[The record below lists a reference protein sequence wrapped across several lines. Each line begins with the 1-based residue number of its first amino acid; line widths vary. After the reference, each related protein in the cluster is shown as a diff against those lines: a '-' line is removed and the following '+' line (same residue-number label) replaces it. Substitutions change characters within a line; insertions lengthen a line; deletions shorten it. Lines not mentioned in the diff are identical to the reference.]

1 MAELSVDAGT
11 TPRIIGRPQSARP
24 RIRPGIFV
32 NARLFRLL
40 IGVGLVCSAAWYIY
54 LYAFNKVSIAGVV
67 NAPLLTIVSQIDGR
81 INQGAAV
88 QGEAVTAGQAL
99 ALVINDRVDDRTVV
113 DLGRSLDG
121 AREKLTGLRAS
132 IDDLSGIG
140 GTLARRGREYQT
152 ALADRLEQE
161 VKEDEAALASARLSE
176 SQAGDALK
184 RGGVLIQQGT
194 ISHVAYDSLSY
205 AYQRAT
211 AEVARTAARLA
222 KIRRDLASAREGV
235 FLGDSNS
242 SDVPYS
248 RQRLDEVTIRL
259 AGLHNDERT
268 MLATIAEFEAKH
280 RAEVTRNA
288 RMSAQELAAPVE
300 GVVWRSTVAEGT
312 EILRGAPLF
321 QLIDCRH
328 VYIEATTRERFFEA
342 LRPGDR
348 VRVALEGSTSELPG
362 SIRDVVGPG
371 ASLDAG
377 PKLSVIN
384 RRNGTEAQLIIDVDA
399 AALPVM
405 PGTTCNVGRSAKV
418 YFQ

>member
-1 MAELSVDAGT
+1 
-11 TPRIIGRPQSARP
+11 
-24 RIRPGIFV
+24 
-32 NARLFRLL
+32 
-40 IGVGLVCSAAWYIY
+40 
-54 LYAFNKVSIAGVV
+54 VV

-99 ALVINDRVDDRTVV
+99 AMVINDRVDDRSVV

-121 AREKLTGLRAS
+121 AREKLAGLRAG
-132 IDDLSGIG
+132 IDDLAGLG
-140 GTLARRGREYQT
+140 AALARRGREYQT

-161 VKEDEAALASARLSE
+161 VKEGEAALASVRVSE

-184 RGGVLIQQGT
+184 RGGALIPQGT
-194 ISHVAYDSLSY
+194 ISRVAYDGVSY

-222 KIRRDLASAREGV
+222 KTRWDLASAREGV

-248 RQRLDEVTIRL
+248 RQRLDEVNIRL
-259 AGLHNDERT
+259 AGLRNDERA

-288 RMSAQELAAPVE
+288 RMSTQELAAPVE
-300 GVVWRSTVAEGT
+300 GIVWRSTVAQGT
-312 EILRGAPLF
+312 EIIRGAPLF

-348 VRVALEGSTSELPG
+348 VRVALEGSASNLPG
-362 SIRDVVGPG
+362 SIREVVGPG

-377 PKLSVIN
+377 PNLSAIN
-384 RRNGTEAQLIIDVDA
+384 RRNGTEAQLIVDIDA
-399 AALPVM
+399 ATLPVL

-418 YFQ
+418 FFQ

>member
-1 MAELSVDAGT
+1 MVQLSADAGT
-11 TPRIIGRPQSARP
+11 TPRIIGQPLSARQ

-32 NARLFRLL
+32 NARFFRLL

-81 INQGAAV
+81 IHQGAAV
-88 QGEAVTAGQAL
+88 QGEAVNAGQAL
-99 ALVINDRVDDRTVV
+99 AVVVNDRVDDRTVV
-113 DLGRSLDG
+113 DLGRSLDA
-121 AREKLTGLRAS
+121 AREKLTALRAS
-132 IDDLSGIG
+132 IDDLTGLG
-140 GTLARRGREYQT
+140 AALARRGREYQT
-152 ALADRLEQE
+152 ALVDRLEHE
-161 VKEDEAALASARLSE
+161 VKEEEAALASARLSE
-176 SQAGDALK
+176 SQANDAVK
-184 RGGVLIQQGT
+184 RGAVLIPQGT
-194 ISHVAYDSLSY
+194 ISRVAYDGLSY
-205 AYQRAT
+205 TYQRGS
-211 AEVARTAARLA
+211 AEVARNAARLG
-222 KIRRDLASAREGV
+222 KIRWDLAAAREGV

-248 RQRLDEVTIRL
+248 RQRLDEVNIRL
-259 AGLHNDERT
+259 AGLHNDERA
-268 MLATIAEFEAKH
+268 MLATIAELEAKH

-288 RMSAQELAAPVE
+288 RMSAQELAAPVD
-300 GVVWRSTVAEGT
+300 GVVWRSTVAQGT

-321 QLIDCRH
+321 QIIDCRH

-348 VRVALEGSTSELPG
+348 VRVALEGSAADLPG
-362 SIRDVVGPG
+362 SIREVVGPG

-377 PKLSVIN
+377 PNLSVIS

>member
-1 MAELSVDAGT
+1 MVQLSADVGT
-11 TPRIIGRPQSARP
+11 TPRIIRDPQSSRQ

-32 NARLFRLL
+32 NARFFRLL

-81 INQGAAV
+81 IHQGATV
-88 QGEAVTAGQAL
+88 QGEAVNAGQAL
-99 ALVINDRVDDRTVV
+99 AMVVNDRVDDRTVV
-113 DLGRSLDG
+113 DLGRSLDA
-121 AREKLTGLRAS
+121 AREKLTALRAS
-132 IDDLSGIG
+132 IDDLTGLG
-140 GTLARRGREYQT
+140 AALARRGREYQT
-152 ALADRLEQE
+152 ALVDRLEHE
-161 VKEDEAALASARLSE
+161 VKEEEAALASARLSE
-176 SQAGDALK
+176 SQANDAVK
-184 RGGVLIQQGT
+184 RGAVLIPQGT
-194 ISHVAYDSLSY
+194 ISRVAYDGLSY
-205 AYQRAT
+205 TYQRGS
-211 AEVARTAARLA
+211 AEVARNAARLG
-222 KIRRDLASAREGV
+222 KIRWDLAAAREGV

-248 RQRLDEVTIRL
+248 RQRLDEVNIRL
-259 AGLHNDERT
+259 AGLHNDERA
-268 MLATIAEFEAKH
+268 MLATIAELEAKH

-288 RMSAQELAAPVE
+288 RLSAQELAAPVD
-300 GVVWRSTVAEGT
+300 GVVWRSTVAQGT

-321 QLIDCRH
+321 QIIDCRH

-348 VRVALEGSTSELPG
+348 VRVALEGSAADLPG
-362 SIRDVVGPG
+362 SIREVVGPG

-377 PKLSVIN
+377 PNLSVIS

>member
-1 MAELSVDAGT
+1 MAQLSADAGS
-11 TPRIIGRPQSARP
+11 TPHIIGQP
-24 RIRPGIFV
+24 RSTRERMRPGIFV
-32 NARLFRLL
+32 NARLLRLL
-40 IGVGLVCSAAWYIY
+40 IGVVLVCSAAWYIY

-81 INQGAAV
+81 INQGAAA
-88 QGEAVTAGQAL
+88 QGEAVIAGQAL

-161 VKEDEAALASARLSE
+161 VKEAEAALASARLSE

-184 RGGVLIQQGT
+184 RGGGLIQQST
-194 ISHVAYDSLSY
+194 ISRVAYDGLSY

-211 AEVARTAARLA
+211 ADVGRTAARLA
-222 KIRRDLASAREGV
+222 RIRSDLASAREGV

-248 RQRLDEVTIRL
+248 RQRLDEVNIRL
-259 AGLHNDERT
+259 AGLHNDERA
-268 MLATIAEFEAKH
+268 MLATIAELEAKQ

-288 RMSAQELAAPVE
+288 RMSAQELAAPVD
-300 GVVWRSTVAEGT
+300 GVVWRSTVAQGT

-321 QLIDCRH
+321 QVIDCRP
-328 VYIEATTRERFFEA
+328 VYVAPPTRERFFEA

-348 VRVALEGSTSELPG
+348 VRVALEGSPSDLPG
-362 SIRDVVGPG
+362 SIREVVGPG
-371 ASLDAG
+371 AALDAG
-377 PKLSVIN
+377 PQSSGVN
-384 RRNGTEAQLIIDVDA
+384 RRNRTEAQPI
-399 AALPVM
+399 
-405 PGTTCNVGRSAKV
+405 
-418 YFQ
+418 

>member
-1 MAELSVDAGT
+1 MAQLSADAGSA
-11 TPRIIGRPQSARP
+11 PRINTWLPARQ

-81 INQGAAV
+81 INQGAAA
-88 QGEAVTAGQAL
+88 QGEAVIAGQAL

-113 DLGRSLDG
+113 DLGRSLDA

-132 IDDLSGIG
+132 IDDLAVLGAA
-140 GTLARRGREYQT
+140 LARRGREYQT

-176 SQAGDALK
+176 RQAGDALK
-184 RGGVLIQQGT
+184 RGAALIQQGT
-194 ISHVAYDSLSY
+194 ISRVAYDGLSY
-205 AYQRAT
+205 ADQRAT
-211 AEVARTAARLA
+211 AEVTRTAARLA
-222 KIRRDLASAREGV
+222 KIRWDLASAREGV

-248 RQRLDEVTIRL
+248 RQRLDEVNIRL
-259 AGLHNDERT
+259 AGLRNDERA
-268 MLATIAEFEAKH
+268 MLATIAEVEAKY
-280 RAEVTRNA
+280 RAEATRNA

-300 GVVWRSTVAEGT
+300 GIVWRSTVAQGT

-321 QLIDCRH
+321 QVIDCRH
-328 VYIEATTRERFFEA
+328 VYIEATTRERFFET

-348 VRVALEGSTSELPG
+348 VRVALEGSASDLPG
-362 SIRDVVGPG
+362 SIREVVGPG
-371 ASLDAG
+371 ASLDVG

-384 RRNGTEAQLIIDVDA
+384 RRNGTEAQLIVDIDA
-399 AALPVM
+399 AALPVL

-418 YFQ
+418 YFR